1 MVVLG
6 LPTAAFL
13 VHCVEQSLI
22 VAPFTAA
29 AVLSGLFLAKL
40 PVWAKKCFLVL
51 GKHSTNIW
59 LVHMFFYHR
68 LFPGFVFT
76 AEYPVLILLLMLA
89 ICFVVS
95 AVIDWFYRPVL
106 ALLERRPNGE

>member
-1 MVVLG
+1 
-6 LPTAAFL
+6 
-13 VHCVEQSLI
+13 
-22 VAPFTAA
+22 
-29 AVLSGLFLAKL
+29 
-40 PVWAKKCFLVL
+40 
-51 GKHSTNIW
+51 
-59 LVHMFFYHR
+59 MFFYHR